1 MATGFNAA
9 NKIIT
14 VVRSHVGDDVLEKI
28 LSDLEKVQSNKSFQE
43 TNKRLKNNLND
54 RRKE

>member
-14 VVRSHVGDDVLEKI
+14 VVRSHVNDDTFEKI
-28 LSDLEKVQSNKSFQE
+28 LSELETVQSNKSFQE
-43 TNKRLKNNLND
+43 TIKRLKNNLSN